1 MKTKLLAFMA
11 GIIWLFMIAFGILLR
26 SFSVVPRSFIASFYG
41 GLGAALMLAGMIY
54 TSSFICPKDL

>member
-26 SFSVVPRSFIASFYG
+26 SFFCS
-41 GLGAALMLAGMIY
+41 AALIHRLILCRIGCCAYPGWY
-54 TSSFICPKDL
+54 DLHVLFYLS